1 LELVNTVRDYWVDHR
16 WTDLCIAGAAVAL
29 HSVVVWRTG
38 RFDLLAWVE
47 ASDRRGAYSAFAV
60 VVSLTGALS
69 GVAVSQL
76 GSAKGM
82 RATALKK
89 HGGKELARSWRS
101 IYVGSMCAALL
112 ALVALVLDATKPPA
126 AGHNAAVA
134 QWIFEFAVAYAV
146 LKFARLT
153 VLFEPMITAFV
164 KDDADPDEAPLA
176 PAPRIDVTALEA
188 RRRATAG

>member
-1 LELVNTVRDYWVDHR
+1 VENGS
-16 WTDLCIAGAAVAL
+16 I
-29 HSVVVWRTG
+29 
-38 RFDLLAWVE
+38 DLLALVE
-47 ASDRRGAYSAFAV
+47 AGDRRGAYSAFAV

-101 IYVGSMCAALL
+101 IYVGSMSAALL

-126 AGHNAAVA
+126 AGHNTIVA
-134 QWIFEFAVAYAV
+134 QWIFGFAVAFAV
-146 LKFARLT
+146 LKFAQLT
-153 VLFEPMITAFV
+153 VLFEPMMAFV
-164 KDDADPDEAPLA
+164 KDDADPGEAPLA